1 MKVRLVTIKHEFVE
15 FIPKQR
21 QEGVLYIS
29 IPYATAVHNCFC
41 GCGLK
46 VVTPISPV
54 GWKLIFD
61 GDTVTPSPSVGSS
74 SFPCR
79 SHYFV
84 RRNKVVW
91 CRNMSQDEIEWGR
104 ARDRRARDHYFG
116 KRDKLSETQKAKR
129 RPAGPD
135 LSSTPRGPLHTSPNV
150 DVHPPEET

>member
-1 MKVRLVTIKHEFVE
+1 MKAPLVVIKHEFVE

-21 QEGVLYIS
+21 EEGVLYIS

-61 GDTVTPSPSVGSS
+61 GDTVTLSPSIGNS

-79 SHYFV
+79 SHYFI
-84 RRNKVVW
+84 RRNTVVW
-91 CRNMSQDEIEWGR
+91 CRSMSQDEIEWGR
-104 ARDRRARDHYFG
+104 ARDRKARDRYYG
-116 KRDKLSETQKAKR
+116 TRNALLETRKTQQRNGNGSANSDARDV
-129 RPAGPD
+129 
-135 LSSTPRGPLHTSPNV
+135 SSRKPGNIAPGGS
-150 DVHPPEET
+150 